1 MGPTPFN
8 MYPMAEHV
16 QAMQTPVQRPTSWNS
31 GVREPFWSNAYSQDY
46 VKQNSGRHYDPY
58 FENMMR
64 ATDDFG
70 QSLRQARADHLGEQM
85 AMEPFRRDQAMW
97 AANANERSMD
107 NNNRRQQSL
116 LQGLFGGL
124 AQVMQP
130 FSMQNMQQPNYGG
143 MGGGM
148 KNTQFRDS
156 QNAPVGGITRSAGRK
171 SPMSGLL

>member
-1 MGPTPFN
+1 MGPTPFS
-8 MYPMAEHV
+8 MYPMAEQV
-16 QAMQTPVQRPTSWNS
+16 RSMQTPVQRPTSWNS
-31 GVREPFWSNAYSQDY
+31 GVREPFWSNAYTQNY
-46 VKQNSGRHYDPY
+46 VRQHGGRNIDPN

-70 QSLRQARADHLGEQM
+70 QSLRQGRADQLGEQM

-107 NNNRRQQSL
+107 NANRRQQSL

-124 AQVMQP
+124 AQVMEP
-130 FSMQNMQQPNYGG
+130 FSMKNMPQQNYGN
-143 MGGGM
+143 MGGM

-156 QNAPVGGITRSAGRK
+156 QNAPVGGIFRGAGRK
-171 SPMSGLL
+171 SPVSGLL